1 MCETYPLITFWFLFM
16 HLVSHA
22 VILSCIPF
30 MLASIATVHQV
41 ITTFFV
47 LGRQLWTLGTY
58 WTSKIGR
65 TLPLGPSAAIL
76 CNWLT
81 LIMCSWGNSNISN
94 NFRARLTSWRTFWFI
109 CVPWAGCMYQ
119 NNKTNALYIS
129 DSFNILPLQ
138 HDWAT
143 PWALALDS
151 CHLSNTTLEIMLLF
165 REENYYYYSYNEDV
179 RNLPHNIATY
189 R

>member
-1 MCETYPLITFWFLFM
+1 MCESYPLITFWFLFM
-16 HLVSHA
+16 HLVSYA
-22 VILSCIPF
+22 VILSWIPF
-30 MLASIATVHQV
+30 MLARIATPSHHY
-41 ITTFFV
+41 ICFD

-76 CNWLT
+76 CSWLT

-109 CVPWAGCMYQ
+109 CVQWAGCMYQ

>member
-1 MCETYPLITFWFLFM
+1 MNVWNVPTNYFLGFVRAPCQPCSNTVM
-16 HLVSHA
+16 DYIYVSKYSYTKSSLH
-22 VILSCIPF
+22 
-30 MLASIATVHQV
+30 
-41 ITTFFV
+41 FFV

-76 CNWLT
+76 CSWLT

-109 CVPWAGCMYQ
+109 CVQWAGCMYQ